1 MFGSRLLFVLFPFV
15 FSHGAWAESF
25 DAYGTGIA
33 ISTSV
38 TTQVSEALI
47 VVDVHTEYE
56 KFDAVD
62 PQNPLATVKGPCFG
76 SIMIKSGQV
85 SGGGVCN
92 YTDQDGDMAIL
103 SWVPQGIGRD
113 GLTIGIWSVEGGTGK
128 WDGASGGGAFR
139 AGTRDDGSYRNDVT
153 GAITLP

>member
-1 MFGSRLLFVLFPFV
+1 MHIPKYFSVLFLLAFP
-15 FSHGAWAESF
+15 HGVWAGSY
-25 DAYGTGIA
+25 DAHGTGIA
-33 ISTSV
+33 VSKSI
-38 TTQVSEALI
+38 TTKVSEALI
-47 VVDVHTEYE
+47 VVDVHTDYE

-62 PQNPLATVKGPCFG
+62 SQNPLATVEGPCFG
-76 SIMIKSGQV
+76 SIMIKAGQV

-92 YTDQDGDMAIL
+92 YTDQDGDMAII

-128 WDGASGGGAFR
+128 WDRASGGGAFR
-139 AGTRDDGSYRNDVT
+139 AGTREDDTYRNDVT